1 MAFDQTGF
9 VLVLVSLACGHPP
22 DFVIVVLAQKEAE
35 VVTALQ
41 HLHWAALGCAKARE
55 PEVVVVVQVVPQA
68 LQLDCA
74 RRSLEA
80 LGSSPL
86 CTFCKS

>member
-9 VLVLVSLACGHPP
+9 VVALVNHACGHLP
-22 DFVIVVLAQKEAE
+22 DFAVSVLAQTEAE

-41 HLHWAALGCAKARE
+41 HLHWEVSDCWKVQE
-55 PEVVVVVQVVPQA
+55 PEEVVVQVAPQA
-68 LQLDCA
+68 SQLGYA
-74 RRSLEA
+74 HRSREA

-86 CTFCKS
+86 CISCRS